1 MDQSNSSKV
10 RRISLEKLPIELS
23 ALLKFA
29 GLAESGGEAKQLI
42 RQELVL
48 VNGEVETRKGKKL
61 GAGDRVT
68 VGGETLEIESR

>member
-1 MDQSNSSKV
+1 MDNSHSPNV
-10 RRISLEKLPIELS
+10 RSISLEKLPIELS

-42 RQELVL
+42 RQGLVL

-68 VGGETLEIESR
+68 VGGETLVIKVG

>member
-1 MDQSNSSKV
+1 MERV
-10 RRISLEKLPIELS
+10 PIELS

-29 GLAESGGEAKQLI
+29 GLVESGGEAKQLI
-42 RQELVL
+42 RQGEVL

-68 VGGETLEIESR
+68 VGGETLVIEVG